1 MNTISN
7 KMVCVSQA
15 LAAKAK
21 RELAGEIAKL
31 ETLGAANLL
40 AQALVQALGDAQ
52 NCKTLREL
60 REQVGERMLG
70 VKSEHDTA
78 WVLNTLRD
86 CGLDSAADGL
96 NAMLTS
102 IVCIMNCTRNAEMA
116 EHFQYFD
123 RVKAAMF
130 PVIHRSAELAATMAR
145 MAQAKA
151 HRWSK
156 LVGEHAR
163 NRLPAVAVSKKDRK
177 HAIAQH
183 YAAWT
188 DISTGE
194 YIYWQPL
201 QTSKYPFRAWCHAL
215 EIERMARNWYV
226 GSI

>member
-21 RELAGEIAKL
+21 RELAGENAKM
-31 ETLGAANLL
+31 EALGAANLL
-40 AQALVQALGDAQ
+40 ALALVQVLGDAQ

-60 REQVGERMLG
+60 REQVEEHMLG
-70 VKSEHDTA
+70 VKTEHDTA

-86 CGLDSAADGL
+86 CGIDSVADGL
-96 NAMLTS
+96 NGMLTS
-102 IVCIMNCTRNAEMA
+102 IVCIMNCKRNAEMA

-123 RVKAAMF
+123 RVKEGMF
-130 PVIHRSAELAATMAR
+130 PVIHRRAEIATTKAR

-151 HRWSK
+151 QRWGR

-194 YIYWQPL
+194 YVYWQPL

-215 EIERMARNWYV
+215 EIERMAKNWYV

>member
-21 RELAGEIAKL
+21 CELAGEIAKM
-31 ETLGAANLL
+31 EALGAANLL

-52 NCKTLREL
+52 NCKTLLAL
-60 REQVGERMLG
+60 REQVEDNMVDVRE
-70 VKSEHDTA
+70 EHDTA
-78 WVLNTLRD
+78 WVLNTLRAYE
-86 CGLDSAADGL
+86 LDAIADSL
-96 NAMLTS
+96 NHMLTA
-102 IVCIMNCTRNAEMA
+102 IVCIMNCKRNAEMR
-116 EHFQYFD
+116 EHFQFLS
-123 RVKAAMF
+123 RMRAGVF
-130 PVIHRSAELAATMAR
+130 HVIRRRMVRATTNARIAEAT
-145 MAQAKA
+145 AQ
-151 HRWSK
+151 RWSK
-156 LVGEHAR
+156 MVGEHAKR
-163 NRLPAVAVSKKDRK
+163 RLPAVAVSKKVKK

-194 YIYWQPL
+194 YVYWQPL

>member
-7 KMVCVSQA
+7 KMVCASRA

-21 RELAGEIAKL
+21 GKLAGERAKL
-31 ETLGAANLL
+31 EALGAANLL
-40 AQALVQALGDAQ
+40 AQALVQTLEGAQ
-52 NCKTLREL
+52 NCKTLREV
-60 REQVGERMLG
+60 REQVDERIGG
-70 VKSEHDTA
+70 VWNAHDTS

-86 CGLDSAADGL
+86 CGMDPIADSL
-96 NAMLTS
+96 NGMLTS
-102 IVCIMNCTRNAEMA
+102 IVCIMNCKRNAEMA
-116 EHFQYFD
+116 DHFQYFD
-123 RVKAAMF
+123 RVKEGML
-130 PVIHRSAELAATMAR
+130 PVIRRRAEVATTKAR
-145 MAQAKA
+145 MAQATA
-151 HRWSK
+151 QRWSK
-156 LVGEHAR
+156 MVGEHAR
-163 NRLPAVAVSKKDRK
+163 GRLPAVAVSKKVRK

-215 EIERMARNWYV
+215 EIERMAMNWYV